1 MGKYKMEIHDPD
13 LKIWII
19 LLISRAGWRYRRI
32 YKPKYML
39 LKAQIEKHFPRD
51 DIQVVGRGVPG
62 CGAFEVEIE
71 GKRLIHSKR
80 TNGFVDSPDK
90 LNHILQEIHKELYP
104 APTQ

>member
-1 MGKYKMEIHDPD
+1 
-13 LKIWII
+13 
-19 LLISRAGWRYRRI
+19 
-32 YKPKYML
+32 ML

-104 APTQ
+104 APTE